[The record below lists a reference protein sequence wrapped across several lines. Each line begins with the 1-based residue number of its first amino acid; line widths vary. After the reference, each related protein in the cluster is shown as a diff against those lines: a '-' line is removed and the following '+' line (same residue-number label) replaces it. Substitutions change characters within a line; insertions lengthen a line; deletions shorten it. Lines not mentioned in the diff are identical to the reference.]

1 MSDTPAT
8 TESAEPAAP
17 THAPPSGGA
26 PPGSVFSQIAYY
38 FNTLPRTR
46 YLLVFVIVTAV
57 LEALHAPPTVIFFTS
72 ILGILSLVTAI
83 GRATEEVALYTNPTV
98 GGLINATFG
107 NVTELIISV
116 SALRQGLH
124 EIVKA
129 SIVGSI
135 IGSLLLLLGSAMVA
149 GGLRYPR
156 QAFSRVGS
164 SVNVS
169 MLALALIAVV
179 IPAIIAHGAQ
189 FDPELNSAVTTQ
201 KLLHR
206 SSVGISIILLVVYA
220 LSLVFSLKTHHY
232 VFAPATHDE
241 AEHEAPVWS
250 KRAAVGILLGIT
262 VVVGWISEVFV
273 GSLEH
278 IVHDYP
284 IFTPTFMGVVVVAIV
299 GNAAEGSVAIWVAR
313 ENKMELSFQVAMG
326 TCIQV
331 ALFVAP
337 TLVLMSQFIGPRPM
351 NLDFN
356 VTETAAMWAS
366 VLIASL
372 ALQDGESNWFEGAM
386 FLAVYLIF
394 ALVFFF
400 HP

>member
-1 MSDTPAT
+1 MSDTPST
-8 TESAEPAAP
+8 TESAEPNASK
-17 THAPPSGGA
+17 HAPPSGGA

-107 NVTELIISV
+107 NVTELIISI

-206 SSVGISIILLVVYA
+206 SSVGISIILLVVYV

-241 AEHEAPVWS
+241 EEHEAPVWS

-372 ALQDGESNWFEGAM
+372 ALQDGESNWFEGVM